1 MPIEIILPA
10 GTERVTVREIPE
22 LFATAIIPEVPEGA
36 PRQVIELKKMPMT
49 EDNKRQWCGEGTRAF
64 PVRLTAED
72 MKMLWAGM
80 PPLRLPIDVDKWQ
93 PYADAFALA
102 GIVDWEL
109 RAPPED
115 PALARLIVFADA
127 VEKRKKGVR
136 DAVQSGVL
144 TPRSPRTFM
153 PDPEAI
159 GETLQD
165 AFVTVENLREYA
177 ARDGIIVSVQ
187 SDAAHSGTTE
197 KAAPDVAQDGD
208 QQGELLTEP
217 QQKAGEPPAGIPK
230 KEVLS
235 VDWPLY
241 GRFKQ
246 VSLIAALSDVPDWLK
261 PARTAPGSPGK
272 ASALWNP
279 ASLAYCL
286 LAQGHANEK
295 ALRFFLGRHFA
306 ESLPEWEKLQEYR

>member
-49 EDNKRQWCGEGTRAF
+49 EDNKRQSCGEGTRAF

-93 PYADAFALA
+93 PYADAFTRA

-109 RAPPED
+109 RARPED

-197 KAAPDVAQDGD
+197 KAAPDVAPADDEQIDVWKIRAR
-208 QQGELLTEP
+208 ELATAIWLR
-217 QQKAGEPPAGIPK
+217 QLNLCQK
-230 KEVLS
+230 
-235 VDWPLY
+235 
-241 GRFKQ
+241 
-246 VSLIAALSDVPDWLK
+246 
-261 PARTAPGSPGK
+261 PGK
-272 ASALWNP
+272 KGIADEVAGKLRRENFVTTKNKPITPAYIVRHALGNGWNP
-279 ASLAYCL
+279 
-286 LAQGHANEK
+286 
-295 ALRFFLGRHFA
+295 
-306 ESLPEWEKLQEYR
+306 PEPD

>member
-1 MPIEIILPA
+1 MPTEIILPA
-10 GTERVTVREIPE
+10 GTERVTVRKIPE

-49 EDNKRQWCGEGTRAF
+49 EDNKRQWCGEGTQAF

-72 MKMLWAGM
+72 MEMLWAGM
-80 PPLRLPIDVDKWQ
+80 PPLQLPIDVGKWQ

-102 GIVDWEL
+102 GVVDWEL
-109 RAPPED
+109 RVITED
-115 PALARLIVFADA
+115 PALARLIVWEDT

-165 AFVTVENLREYA
+165 AFVTVENFREYA

-187 SDAAHSGTTE
+187 TAAAPSGATE
-197 KAAPDVAQDGD
+197 KAAPDDGVGRPDALTPTTAQEPKANTTQRTQRMPEQLFQEQEILRVISTLGHMPDSLPKWIPGKPGVKAD
-208 QQGELLTEP
+208 VRGHLTFSVKVFDLAWERLR
-217 QQKAGEPPAGIPK
+217 KAGEIREA
-230 KEVLS
+230 
-235 VDWPLY
+235 D
-241 GRFKQ
+241 
-246 VSLIAALSDVPDWLK
+246 
-261 PARTAPGSPGK
+261 
-272 ASALWNP
+272 
-279 ASLAYCL
+279 
-286 LAQGHANEK
+286 
-295 ALRFFLGRHFA
+295 
-306 ESLPEWEKLQEYR
+306 

>member
-1 MPIEIILPA
+1 MPIQIIEIILPA
-10 GTERVTVREIPE
+10 GTERVTVRDIPE

-80 PPLRLPIDVDKWQ
+80 PPLQLPIDVGRWQ
-93 PYADAFALA
+93 PYADVFALA

-109 RAPPED
+109 RAITED
-115 PALARLIVFADA
+115 PALARLIVFADV

-136 DAVQSGVL
+136 DAAQSGVL

-153 PDPEAI
+153 PDPDAI

-187 SDAAHSGTTE
+187 TDTAHSGTTE
-197 KAAPDVAQDGD
+197 KAAPDVAPADDEQIDVWKIRAREIANDIWLRMLNLCERPTKEGIAKEIARRLWESGVVTTKGKRISD
-208 QQGELLTEP
+208 EYVLRFALRNGW
-217 QQKAGEPPAGIPK
+217 EPP
-230 KEVLS
+230 
-235 VDWPLY
+235 D
-241 GRFKQ
+241 
-246 VSLIAALSDVPDWLK
+246 PD
-261 PARTAPGSPGK
+261 
-272 ASALWNP
+272 
-279 ASLAYCL
+279 
-286 LAQGHANEK
+286 
-295 ALRFFLGRHFA
+295 
-306 ESLPEWEKLQEYR
+306 